1 MTHDTEPTMRH
12 SQSWR
17 PRPPVRPAAWV
28 VLAALVGPVPA
39 GFAQQAADPA
49 LAQLQQQL
57 QPISGAQLQAPAE
70 QQVQQVQQVQAA
82 PQPLPVVR
90 PLSPAQAQ
98 AQAAA
103 PAAEAPP
110 QAAVAPPRPVAV
122 AQPPLAMPRPS
133 VVGPA
138 TTAWLDL
145 QRSNRAASPEAHPFE
160 GAAASSAYQRYL
172 QSFAKPIPTWFTSVQ
187 RSSGG
192 GSSGG
197 GDLQSQ

>member
-1 MTHDTEPTMRH
+1 MRH

-28 VLAALVGPVPA
+28 ALVALAMLVGPVPA
-39 GFAQQAADPA
+39 AFAQQAADPA

-70 QQVQQVQQVQAA
+70 ASPAMQHVQTA

-90 PLSPAQAQ
+90 PPSQAQ
-98 AQAAA
+98 AQVQVQ
-103 PAAEAPP
+103 E
-110 QAAVAPPRPVAV
+110 APPRPVAV
-122 AQPPLAMPRPS
+122 AQPQPQPQPQPPLVMHRPS

-145 QRSNRAASPEAHPFE
+145 QRSNRAAAPEAHPFE

>member
-1 MTHDTEPTMRH
+1 M
-12 SQSWR
+12 
-17 PRPPVRPAAWV
+17 
-28 VLAALVGPVPA
+28 LAALVGPVPA

-70 QQVQQVQQVQAA
+70 ASPAVQQVQQVQQVQAA

-98 AQAAA
+98 A

-122 AQPPLAMPRPS
+122 AQPPLVMHRPS

>member
-1 MTHDTEPTMRH
+1 MRH

-28 VLAALVGPVPA
+28 ALAALIGPVPA

-57 QPISGAQLQAPAE
+57 QPISGAQLQAPA
-70 QQVQQVQQVQAA
+70 VQQVQTA
-82 PQPLPVVR
+82 PQPLPLVR
-90 PLSPAQAQ
+90 PLSQA
-98 AQAAA
+98 
-103 PAAEAPP
+103 PEAPP
-110 QAAVAPPRPVAV
+110 QAAAAPPRPVAV
-122 AQPPLAMPRPS
+122 AQPPLVMHRPS
-133 VVGPA
+133 VVGQA
-138 TTAWLDL
+138 TMAWLDL
-145 QRSNRAASPEAHPFE
+145 QRSNRAASAEAHPFE